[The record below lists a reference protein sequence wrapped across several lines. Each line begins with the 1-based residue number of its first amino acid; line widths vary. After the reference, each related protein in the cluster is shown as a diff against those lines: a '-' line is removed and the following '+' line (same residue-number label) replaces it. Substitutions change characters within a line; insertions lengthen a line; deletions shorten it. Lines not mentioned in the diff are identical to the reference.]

1 MAEFPAF
8 PLWTDAYLG
17 DTVHL
22 STTEHGAYLL
32 LLMTMWRSSDK
43 KLRNDDAILARYAR
57 LTSTQWKRMK
67 PVMMEF
73 FHQEDGWIS
82 QRRLTDEAN
91 AVRQFREKQAAAG
104 RASALKR
111 KGRHST
117 TVEPEVNQNEP
128 PIPYS
133 FPTPVVL
140 EPKGSCASDDAP
152 TLKPEHVVETW
163 NDRFGSM
170 KPKVRDLTGSRRQAI
185 KARITQYSLDDFL
198 LVFEKIERSQFLRDG
213 SFCTFDWVMKA
224 ANFQKIIEGN
234 YDKSTSSP
242 KRSFVPI

>member
-32 LLMTMWRSSDK
+32 LLMTMWRSSEK
-43 KLRNDDAILARYAR
+43 RLRSDDALLARYAR
-57 LTSTQWKRMK
+57 LTSSQWKRMR
-67 PVMMEF
+67 PVLMEF
-73 FHQEDGWIS
+73 FCEEDGWIS

-91 AVRQFREKQAAAG
+91 AVRRYREKQASAG

-117 TVEPEVNQNEP
+117 TVEPKANQNEP

-133 FPTPVVL
+133 ISNNI
-140 EPKGSCASDDAP
+140 EPKGSCASDDAQA
-152 TLKPEHVVETW
+152 LKPDHVVETW
-163 NDRFGSM
+163 NDRFGDV
-170 KPKVRDLTGSRRQAI
+170 KPKVRDITPSRRSAI
-185 KARITQYSLDDFL
+185 KHRISQYSLDDFL
-198 LVFEKIERSQFLRDG
+198 TVFEKIERSQFLREG

-234 YDKSTSSP
+234 YDKSTSVQ
-242 KRSFVPI
+242 KRFPGIGV